1 MCFNCVGAQI
11 HGGWLPPMQLLIELD
26 LVEMTHT
33 NVIYCQLGHI
43 QCMYLQSACMLCHIG
58 KIDMLL
64 W

>member
-1 MCFNCVGAQI
+1 MTIMCFGCVGAQI

-43 QCMYLQSACMLCHIG
+43 LCIY
-58 KIDMLL
+58 M
-64 W
+64 